1 MLSLP
6 IGRRMLALVLFSAFS
21 TTAFAHPQSAT
32 LSFSAPE
39 LSGSFGVRI
48 ESTTQAL
55 LGITSVSLKI
65 DGYKFKNKDVGFR
78 YVPGANAT
86 FIAALNSGIDIV
98 AGGSGPDFYLAW
110 TPDSKGD
117 YIAFISYTS
126 GTPVSPS
133 TPVKLTISGRKP
145 DKN

>member
-1 MLSLP
+1 MLTLP
-6 IGRRMLALVLFSAFS
+6 VSRRILALVLFSALF
-21 TTAFAHPQSAT
+21 TATFAHPQPAT
-32 LSFSAPE
+32 LSFSTPT
-39 LSGSFGVRI
+39 LSGSFGVRV

-55 LGITSVSLKI
+55 IDINSVSLTI
-65 DGYKFKNKDVGFR
+65 DGYKFKAKDVGFR
-78 YVPGANAT
+78 HVPGANAT

-98 AGGSGPDFYLAW
+98 AGGAGPDFYLVW
-110 TPDSKGD
+110 TPDSKGG

-126 GTPVSPS
+126 GTQVLPS